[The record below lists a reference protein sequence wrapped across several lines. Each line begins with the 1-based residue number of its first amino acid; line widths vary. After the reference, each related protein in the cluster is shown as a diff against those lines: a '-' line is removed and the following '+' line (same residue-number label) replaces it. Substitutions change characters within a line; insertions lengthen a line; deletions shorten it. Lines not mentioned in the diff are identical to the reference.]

1 MRPLLSLVAILLACM
16 LCSSVSAQ
24 DCANG
29 QCSMRARPTFAP
41 PLPNIQAAL
50 HSVVDAQPV
59 RRVASAV
66 VRLPVQSVRS
76 VQYASPVQRAARG
89 GILRR
94 LFRGCR

>member
-1 MRPLLSLVAILLACM
+1 MRPLLSLVAILLACL
-16 LCSSVSAQ
+16 LCLSVTAQ

-29 QCSMRARPTFAP
+29 QCSMQRPTFAP
-41 PLPNIQAAL
+41 PLPNVQAAL